1 MNEEN
6 MKQILGDAIAKE
18 HIVGEPEAK
27 EIQKQLERYE
37 KLDAEAEEIARE
49 DRIYR
54 KKIVK

>member
-6 MKQILGDAIAKE
+6 MKKILGDAISDAYK
-18 HIVGEPEAK
+18 VGEPTAD
-27 EIQKQLERYE
+27 EIKNQLERYE
-37 KLDAEAEEIARE
+37 RLDAEAEENARE